1 MAPNKTLCQRC
12 KKKEALIHLN
22 FMGPSSRQKHYCRDC
37 ADAYFA
43 RTPGMN
49 PQRNLVK
56 LSDYYRNKLYDE
68 LESQSPEVFDNS
80 TNEACARGSDLMR
93 RFLRKRLAQDNI
105 RLNKDGF
112 EMLCH
117 DLFTTRH
124 FYDRS
129 DRVKAKLT

>member
-1 MAPNKTLCQRC
+1 MLRVMCQRC
-12 KKKEALIHLN
+12 KKKEALVHLTV
-22 FMGPSSRQKHYCRDC
+22 SRRSRHYCRDC
-37 ADAYFA
+37 ADAYFS

-49 PQRNLVK
+49 SARDLVK

-80 TNEACARGSDLMR
+80 TTEACVRGSDLMR

-105 RLNKDGF
+105 TLNKDGF
-112 EMLCH
+112 EMPCN
-117 DLFTTRH
+117 DLFCSSH

-129 DRVKAKLT
+129 ERVRAKPR

>member
-1 MAPNKTLCQRC
+1 VLPNKMLCQRC

-22 FMGPSSRQKHYCRDC
+22 VTGSSSRQKHYCRDC

-49 PQRNLVK
+49 PSRNLVK

-80 TNEACARGSDLMR
+80 TTEACVRGSDLMR

-117 DLFTTRH
+117 DLFTTHH
-124 FYDRS
+124 FYDRG
-129 DRVKAKLT
+129 DRVKAKLR